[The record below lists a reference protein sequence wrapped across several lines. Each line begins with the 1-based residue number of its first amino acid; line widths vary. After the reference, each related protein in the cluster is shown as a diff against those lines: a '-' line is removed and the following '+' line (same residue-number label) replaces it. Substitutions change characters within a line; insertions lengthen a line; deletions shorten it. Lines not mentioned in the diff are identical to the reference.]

1 MFPSK
6 HCLHWSFQFDSA
18 NHINESKV
26 HLIRYEIDII
36 EIDTI
41 DSVMIIAIKFIVVQD
56 IYDKESKSYLQVSD
70 KENQTSVSNSIETL
84 N

>member
-1 MFPSK
+1 M
-6 HCLHWSFQFDSA
+6 
-18 NHINESKV
+18 

>member
-1 MFPSK
+1 M
-6 HCLHWSFQFDSA
+6 
-18 NHINESKV
+18 

-36 EIDTI
+36 ETDTI

>member
-1 MFPSK
+1 M
-6 HCLHWSFQFDSA
+6 
-18 NHINESKV
+18 
-26 HLIRYEIDII
+26 HLIRYDIDII